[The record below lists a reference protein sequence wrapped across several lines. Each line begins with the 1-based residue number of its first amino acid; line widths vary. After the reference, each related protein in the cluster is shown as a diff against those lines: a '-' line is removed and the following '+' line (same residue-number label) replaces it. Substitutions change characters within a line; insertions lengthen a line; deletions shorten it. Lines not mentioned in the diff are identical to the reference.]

1 MNIRVL
7 AAATAFAG
15 ALSVPAAFA
24 QPAPDATIHFT
35 GGSVAFIAGI
45 NWGGGELKYKGVT
58 HKIQV
63 NGLSVGAVGA
73 AKMDATGNVY
83 NLHNLADIE
92 GTYSAI
98 EASATA
104 GPGEGEIDMK
114 NSKGVEIRAHA
125 TSAGLKLALAPTG
138 VEIKLK

>member
-1 MNIRVL
+1 MNIKVL
-7 AAATAFAG
+7 AAAGVLAA
-15 ALSVPAAFA
+15 ALSVPAFA
-24 QPAPDATIHFT
+24 QPAPDATIRFG
-35 GGSVAFIAGI
+35 GGSIAFIAGV
-45 NWGGGELKYKGVT
+45 NWGGGTLTYKGRN
-58 HKIQV
+58 HKLKV
-63 NGLSVGAVGA
+63 SGLSVGAIGA
-73 AKMDATGNVY
+73 AKMDAAGNVY

-114 NSKGVEIRAHA
+114 NAKGVEIRAHA

-138 VEIKLK
+138 VVIKLK

>member
-1 MNIRVL
+1 MNLKVL
-7 AAATAFAG
+7 SAAAVLAG
-15 ALSVPAAFA
+15 ALSVPAFA
-24 QPAPDATIHFT
+24 QPAPDATIKFS
-35 GGSVAFIAGI
+35 GGSVAFIAGV
-45 NWGGGELKYKGVT
+45 NWGGGTLNYKGRDYA
-58 HKIQV
+58 ISV

-73 AKMDATGNVY
+73 AKMDAAGNVY

-114 NSKGVEIRAHA
+114 NAKGVEIRAHA

-138 VEIKLK
+138 VVIKLK